1 MHHEL
6 QVLEDASALGEA
18 AAIYM
23 AERAREVQARGATFT
38 MALSGGKTPWAT
50 FERLARESLDWEATR
65 IYQVDERV
73 VHQNNDLRNLKN
85 LRAALSSTGAP
96 IVAMDVDSDD
106 LEEACRNY
114 ARVLP
119 EFIDL
124 IQLGIGPDGH
134 CASLIPGDPV
144 LAVTEQLVALAGPYQ
159 DTLRMTLTYPALAT
173 ANQLLWLISGEDKRD
188 ALAKLLA
195 SDPSIPAGRV
205 QAPSSLIMADRAAVG
220 P

>member
-1 MHHEL
+1 MPHDL
-6 QVLEDASALGEA
+6 QVFEDATALAQA
-18 AAIYM
+18 AASYI
-23 AERAREVQARGATFT
+23 ADRARSVQARGATFT

-50 FERLARESLDWEATR
+50 FDRLAKEPLDWDATLV
-65 IYQVDERV
+65 YQVDERV
-73 VHQNNDLRNLKN
+73 VREDNDLRNLKN

-106 LEEACRNY
+106 LEEACRRY
-114 ARVLP
+114 AAQLP

-144 LAVTEQLVALAGPYQ
+144 LAVIDRLVALAGPYQ
-159 DTLRMTLTYPALAT
+159 DTMRMTLTYPAIARG
-173 ANQLLWLISGEDKRD
+173 NQLLWLVSGEDKRD

-195 SDPSIPAGRV
+195 NDPSIPAGRV
-205 QAPSSLIMADRAAVG
+205 GPVSSLVLADRAAMG
-220 P
+220 S

>member
-1 MHHEL
+1 MPHDL
-6 QVLEDASALGEA
+6 QVFEDATALADA
-18 AAIYM
+18 AATFI
-23 AERAREVQARGATFT
+23 AHRARAVQARGVTFT

-50 FERLARESLDWEATR
+50 FDKLAHETLDWDATL

-73 VHQNNDLRNLKN
+73 VRADNDQRNLKN

-106 LEEACRNY
+106 LEEACRDY
-114 ARVLP
+114 AAELP
-119 EFIDL
+119 FFIDL
-124 IQLGIGPDGH
+124 VQLGLGPDGH

-144 LAVTEQLVALAGPYQ
+144 LSVIDRLVALAGPYQ
-159 DTLRMTLTYPALAT
+159 DTLRMTMTYPAIAR
-173 ANQLLWLISGEDKRD
+173 ANQLLWLVSGEDKRD

-195 SDPSIPAGRV
+195 NDPSIPAGRIGPV
-205 QAPSSLIMADRAAVG
+205 SSLVLADRAAVG